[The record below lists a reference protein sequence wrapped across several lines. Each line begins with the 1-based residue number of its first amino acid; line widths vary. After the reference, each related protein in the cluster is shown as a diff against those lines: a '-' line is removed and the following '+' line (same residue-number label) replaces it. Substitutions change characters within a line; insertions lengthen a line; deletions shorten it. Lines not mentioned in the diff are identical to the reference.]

1 MSKTFSAGFR
11 LGVALVLLM
20 WVLWDCLVDDDM
32 GKDVWHDPAFKVY
45 RGLGNLVL
53 LLLCWGVDV
62 HVWRR
67 AGIDY
72 ERFLRLPPT
81 PPGSDPT
88 VAIWNEG
95 LDLAIALL
103 LSLICFWKALRGV
116 FLQGVP
122 PQLAHGFPLTL
133 FLYIMYRAVTPW
145 ETRKLLYTSVWE
157 VLEAPWG
164 RTAFKEGFAGDVL
177 TSTVRVIVDL
187 TFSVLY
193 FLSGVKGWFAVSE
206 ELDPTRDVIENSTL
220 FARVLVPLI
229 TVLPL
234 WLRFLQNLQ
243 RSYDTRERWP
253 HLGNAMKYAT
263 AQTVALYGLHHRD
276 AKNNVLWIFGFVFA
290 TLYQFIWDIFM
301 DWDLVRISKR
311 SAAEAND
318 KHRHGSSA
326 FFGSWSIRFREP
338 LLYRSKSFYCLVA
351 LLNFLLRFFW
361 TLTLIPEGGQ
371 EAWQKTIQVRLSPV
385 LAAAEICRRCMWAFL
400 RLENEHLHMYGTA
413 LDEGFAT
420 LDEAEAMAL
429 DPRSMTPMQIG
440 AALNGASS
448 AGGGESRDG
457 GKGVSNKV
465 EGAGDKKDIHEN
477 NSGVKTSD
485 REVAGDSDDS
495 DDDGEASMLHTR
507 SSSGP
512 AAMTNSSLNL
522 GFVVIRSSTASLTST
537 AVAFEL
543 TVLAVFM
550 LGVGAF
556 VAFCV

>member
-1 MSKTFSAGFR
+1 
-11 LGVALVLLM
+11 
-20 WVLWDCLVDDDM
+20 
-32 GKDVWHDPAFKVY
+32 
-45 RGLGNLVL
+45 
-53 LLLCWGVDV
+53 
-62 HVWRR
+62 
-67 AGIDY
+67 
-72 ERFLRLPPT
+72 
-81 PPGSDPT
+81 
-88 VAIWNEG
+88 
-95 LDLAIALL
+95 
-103 LSLICFWKALRGV
+103 
-116 FLQGVP
+116 
-122 PQLAHGFPLTL
+122 
-133 FLYIMYRAVTPW
+133 MYRAVTPW

-193 FLSGVKGWFAVSE
+193 FLSGVKGWCVQSFHLFSSVLRRHTFHLICTYIRILRMCPFDYLPCPWLSLCRFAVSE